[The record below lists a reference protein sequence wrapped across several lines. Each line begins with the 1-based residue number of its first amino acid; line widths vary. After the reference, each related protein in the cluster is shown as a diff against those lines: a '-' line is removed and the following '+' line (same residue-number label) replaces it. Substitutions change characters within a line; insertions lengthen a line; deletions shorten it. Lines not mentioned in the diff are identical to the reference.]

1 MGRFP
6 KKGGVI
12 LAEIMLP
19 EYVPKRFF
27 DRSTLWN
34 EVEQVEKNYNAQL
47 AYSFDMALQNEFSL
61 EENIEL
67 AREFVQKYFVSDG
80 MICDLAVHQPD
91 REEGG
96 IPNPHFHVLVPI
108 RPLNDD
114 GTWGAKQR
122 REYHLDEN
130 GNRIKKENGQ
140 WEFDAVP
147 TTNWGKPEAL
157 DMWREAW
164 ADMVNDKFRE
174 KGLDCRIDHR
184 SYVDQGLDLIPTV
197 HEGPQIRKME
207 KKGIRTEKGELNRW
221 IKATNAKL
229 WFIKLYDDGYS
240 YSTIASIRGVV
251 KPAFQMAYTEDIIR
265 RNPFEFRLDIIPN
278 NTQKRVALSPT
289 QQEQFLEF
297 TRNDKHFCRYLD
309 EIKIL
314 LGTGMRISEL
324 CGLTIADLDFDRRRI
339 RVDHQLVRTQDGKRY
354 IEKTKT
360 ECGCRYIPMSD
371 EVYESFYNIL
381 SNRKKQK
388 KEVMIDGYAGFI
400 LLDKN
405 GNPKVAM
412 HVQKVVQRLCEKYN
426 EENIIPLPRIT
437 PHVFRHTF
445 CTNMAN
451 AGMDL
456 KSLQYL
462 MGHSDAS
469 VTLNVY
475 THNSYE
481 KAEESMAQI
490 VAFSGGQTEQENL
503 RRFG

>member
-1 MGRFP
+1 MVRSLHVRHIRALFISERRLNMSEKRRDNKGRILRTGESQRKNGMYEFRYTDAN
-6 KKGGVI
+6 KKRRSIYDMDLMKLRQKEDEIKLLRHEGIDYAGGEITVI
-12 LAEIMLP
+12 QLLERYISL
-19 EYVPKRFF
+19 KRGV
-27 DRSTLWN
+27 R
-34 EVEQVEKNYNAQL
+34 YNTTTG
-47 AYSFDMALQNEFSL
+47 YK
-61 EENIEL
+61 
-67 AREFVQKYFVSDG
+67 FVMSV
-80 MICDLAVHQPD
+80 V
-91 REEGG
+91 
-96 IPNPHFHVLVPI
+96 
-108 RPLNDD
+108 
-114 GTWGAKQR
+114 
-122 REYHLDEN
+122 
-130 GNRIKKENGQ
+130 KKESFGQ
-140 WEFDAVP
+140 
-147 TTNWGKPEAL
+147 
-157 DMWREAW
+157 
-164 ADMVNDKFRE
+164 
-174 KGLDCRIDHR
+174 RI
-184 SYVDQGLDLIPTV
+184 
-197 HEGPQIRKME
+197 IRDIKMSD
-207 KKGIRTEKGELNRW
+207 
-221 IKATNAKL
+221 AKL

-278 NTQKRVALSPT
+278 NTQKRVALSPK

-297 TRNDKHFCRYLD
+297 TKNDKHFCRYLD

-314 LGTGMRISEL
+314 LETGMRISEL

-339 RVDHQLVRTQDGKRY
+339 RVDHQLVRTQDGKCY

-388 KEVMIDGYAGFI
+388 KEIMIDGYAGFI

-426 EENIIPLPRIT
+426 EENIIPLPHIT

-490 VAFSGGQTEQENL
+490 VAFSGGQTKQENL